1 VQEKLQGHA
10 LKVKLDVGC
19 NPRLKVTCC
28 SGAQIKILV
37 RTCTGQRNEVVV
49 DRVEGKPEMFKVSWA
64 G

>member
-1 VQEKLQGHA
+1 MQEKLQGNT

-28 SGAQIKILV
+28 GGAQIKTLA
-37 RTCTGQRNEVVV
+37 RTCTSQRNEVVV
-49 DRVEGKPEMFKVSWA
+49 DRVERNPEMLKVNWA